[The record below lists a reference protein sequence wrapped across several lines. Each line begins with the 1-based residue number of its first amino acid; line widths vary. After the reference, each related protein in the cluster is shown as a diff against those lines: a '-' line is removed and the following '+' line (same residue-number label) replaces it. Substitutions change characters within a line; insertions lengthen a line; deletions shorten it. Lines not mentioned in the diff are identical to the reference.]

1 VDYARYFSAESRSM
15 RPNPIRALSS
25 VINRPGVISFAGG
38 VPSPETFP
46 ADDIAEIAAALIRE
60 RSAATLQYQPTRGNR
75 DLLEYVAAFMQE
87 RGATRVSLEN
97 LVVTTGAQQALDVI
111 ARNLLDPGDV
121 AAVAIPSYIGGIA
134 ALQNAQ
140 ARLVGV
146 REESDGIDMAAF
158 EETLRRQQ
166 NVGAPVKLA
175 YVISNFQNP
184 SGVTLSDVKRDII
197 LDLAARYD
205 FLIIEDDPYGEL
217 YFDAP
222 PPPSI
227 FSRDRTG
234 RVVYVGSF
242 SKTLAPGLR
251 VGWLAAPAP
260 LAARFELCMETAV
273 LCPGVLDQA
282 IVAECCRRGLA
293 ADRLPRLR
301 EFYGV
306 RRRAMLDA
314 LAESADPQLRWT
326 QPDGGLFV
334 WVDGP
339 PAIDAEAELTRLVES
354 GVAYIPGRPFCID
367 DSGKNAFRLA
377 FSKESP
383 DRIREGVQ
391 TLLHEL
397 SRSV

>member
-46 ADDIAEIAAALIRE
+46 ADDIADIAAALIRE
-60 RSAATLQYQPTRGNR
+60 RSAVTLQYQPTRGNR

-140 ARLVGV
+140 AQLVGV
-146 REESDGIDMAAF
+146 REESDGINVAAF

-184 SGVTLSDVKRDII
+184 SGVTLSDVKRDVI

-227 FSRDRTG
+227 FSRDRNG

-301 EFYGV
+301 EFYSV

-314 LAESADPQLRWT
+314 LAESAGSQLSWT

-334 WVDGP
+334 WVEGP
-339 PAIDAEAELTRLVES
+339 PAVDAEAELTRLVEA

-367 DSGKNAFRLA
+367 GSGKNAFRLA

-383 DRIREGVQ
+383 ARIREGVQ
-391 TLLHEL
+391 TLLHEI